1 MSTFIEKSCVGI
13 TAPAFIRNRQ
23 SRTIE
28 LLRLRQCRDS
38 CCPKIFTEKWVEE
51 LVDRGFATTD
61 PDKTSTSKAAGV
73 GAFPIRTDISGVAAT
88 EFTVELETAG
98 GPIVPTSEPAKNL
111 GLFLYEINGGA
122 TVSSAK
128 LYLSDSP
135 GQPQR
140 LKDTQT
146 ISGLI
151 SGDIVSYTT
160 RIVLTSDST
169 GTGYDTVLETGT
181 FTLP

>member
-1 MSTFIEKSCVGI
+1 MSTFIEKSCVGV
-13 TAPAFIRNRQ
+13 TDPAFLRDKK
-23 SRTIE
+23 SKTIE
-28 LLRLRQCRDS
+28 LLKLRQCRDS
-38 CCPKIFTEKWVEE
+38 CCPKIFTEKRVEE
-51 LVDRGFATTD
+51 LINGGFVTTD
-61 PDKTSTSKAAGV
+61 TGKTSTSKAASV
-73 GAFPIRTDISGVAAT
+73 GAFPIRTKISGVAAT
-88 EFTVELETAG
+88 EFTVKLETAR

-111 GLFLYEINGGA
+111 GLFQYEINGGA
-122 TVSSAK
+122 TVAGAT

-151 SGDIVSYTT
+151 SGDVVSYTT
-160 RIVLTSDST
+160 TIALTTDST
-169 GTGYDTVLETGT
+169 EKGYTTVLEAGT

>member
-28 LLRLRQCRDS
+28 LLRLRQCRDT
-38 CCPKIFTEKWVEE
+38 CCPRIFTEKRIEE
-51 LVDRGFATTD
+51 LINGGFVTTTD
-61 PDKTSTSKAAGV
+61 SKTSTSKAAGV

-88 EFTVELETAG
+88 EFTVKLETAG

-122 TVSSAK
+122 IAVGAT

-151 SGDIVSYTT
+151 SGDVVSYATT
-160 RIVLTSDST
+160 IALTTDST
-169 GTGYDTVLETGT
+169 KTGYTTVLETGT

>member
-1 MSTFIEKSCVGI
+1 MSTFIEKSCVGV
-13 TAPAFIRNRQ
+13 TAPAFLRDKK
-23 SRTIE
+23 SKTIE
-28 LLRLRQCRDS
+28 LLKLRQCRDS
-38 CCPKIFTEKWVEE
+38 CCPKIFTESWVEE
-51 LVDRGFATTD
+51 MVDRGFATTSE
-61 PDKTSTSKAAGV
+61 DKTSTSKAAGV

-98 GPIVPTSEPAKNL
+98 GPIVPTSDPAKNL
-111 GLFLYEINGGA
+111 GFFLYEINGGPTLIGA
-122 TVSSAK
+122 RI
-128 LYLSDSP
+128 YLSDSP

-160 RIVLTSDST
+160 TIALTSDST
-169 GTGYDTVLETGT
+169 GTGYTTVLETGT